1 MRKLETGWANRFL
14 TVISL
19 SFVVKLDKRNSLV
32 GSGVSVLENAAFDN
46 VAELQGREKVQL
58 I

>member
-1 MRKLETGWANRFL
+1 MRKQETGWANRFL

-46 VAELQGREKVQL
+46 VAELQGREKVQHF
-58 I
+58 